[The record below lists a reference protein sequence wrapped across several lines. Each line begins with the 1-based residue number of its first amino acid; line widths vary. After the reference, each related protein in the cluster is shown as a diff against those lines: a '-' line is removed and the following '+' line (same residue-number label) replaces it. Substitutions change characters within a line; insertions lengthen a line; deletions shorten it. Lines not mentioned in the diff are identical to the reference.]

1 LLPSESHD
9 RLRAA
14 TRLLRAALADQRAMR
29 LPKTAD
35 LVQRTLADAEQL
47 LLSAPEL
54 RRIELEVLRAE
65 QVLGVWNALL
75 AF

>member
-1 LLPSESHD
+1 MLPSQSHD

-14 TRLLRAALADQRAMR
+14 TDQLRAALADQRAMR

-35 LVQRTLADAEQL
+35 LVLRTLAEAEQL
-47 LLSAPEL
+47 LLSAPQSRHL
-54 RRIELEVLRAE
+54 ELEVVRAE